1 MAALSGGSGK
11 KGRSL
16 YDCDVQVEGESR
28 AKTFFA
34 KPNTDSPVLEAGAKI
49 LTKQARN
56 AHDASD
62 DTISG

>member
-1 MAALSGGSGK
+1 
-11 KGRSL
+11 
-16 YDCDVQVEGESR
+16 VQVEGESR